1 MKIYKFTLLALCLF
15 VGLISCDQ
23 PKTAVKTSVVPAI
36 APEPVSFHEYFARR
50 EWLINNSEGDKVAYL
65 LKSADNANQSLY
77 RQEANFV
84 YFTGI
89 YKPSTYILMTP
100 QGVKI
105 NDKLFTTVIFTRD
118 TLLLQERPHF
128 ESHGETVVNIREF
141 NDVMSSVFPTIETL
155 YVSGPEMTRFND
167 WLNGE
172 RVDLLQLSGEK
183 LHKRYVKLKI
193 LPFTSL
199 GSMREVKSGSELA
212 NICYAIAITEEAL
225 RNVWSACTPGITEN
239 EIQGIIEYQFAKY
252 DARQFA
258 FYPIIGTGVNGLLP
272 HYMDNNATTK
282 DGEMI
287 VMDLGA
293 RYHGYCADITRT
305 FPVSGK
311 FTQEQTEAYGA
322 LLEVQKKLI
331 EAVRPGVSLKEIN
344 RLSDQLITE
353 AGYIKY
359 RLHSMTHHL
368 GLETHDFETDTILR
382 SGHVITIEPGIYI
395 PANATELPEGFRGM
409 GIRIE
414 DDVLVTDTGYEVLS
428 RRIPKEIADI
438 EAAMNRPRK

>member
-1 MKIYKFTLLALCLF
+1 M
-15 VGLISCDQ
+15 
-23 PKTAVKTSVVPAI
+23 
-36 APEPVSFHEYFARR
+36 
-50 EWLINNSEGDKVAYL
+50 
-65 LKSADNANQSLY
+65 
-77 RQEANFV
+77 
-84 YFTGI
+84 
-89 YKPSTYILMTP
+89 
-100 QGVKI
+100 
-105 NDKLFTTVIFTRD
+105 
-118 TLLLQERPHF
+118 
-128 ESHGETVVNIREF
+128 
-141 NDVMSSVFPTIETL
+141 
-155 YVSGPEMTRFND
+155 
-167 WLNGE
+167 
-172 RVDLLQLSGEK
+172 
-183 LHKRYVKLKI
+183 
-193 LPFTSL
+193 
-199 GSMREVKSGSELA
+199 
-212 NICYAIAITEEAL
+212 
-225 RNVWSACTPGITEN
+225 PGITEN

-438 EAAMNRPRK
+438 EAAMRRPKK